1 MKIRNGFVSNSSSS
15 SFIVAVK
22 ESNKCPTCGRSDKS
36 FLDRMPKEGE
46 YEETHIRAMGSE
58 TIAKQYVDNWGI
70 NMGNSEEIDK
80 VASLM
85 GEMVAFEKMGYVVAF
100 IEISYHDENTNDEF
114 NTLRDNKNNSIV
126 VIKDFN

>member
-15 SFIVAVK
+15 SFIIAVK
-22 ESNKCPTCGRSDKS
+22 ETNKCPTCGRSDIG
-36 FLDRMPKEGE
+36 FLNRIPKDGE

-58 TIAKQYVDNWGI
+58 TIAKQYADIWGH
-70 NMGNSEEIDK
+70 SEE
-80 VASLM
+80 VNNVSRLLM

-100 IEISYHDENTNDEF
+100 IEISYHDESTNDEF
-114 NTLRDNKNNSIV
+114 NTLRNNKNSSLV